1 MWVNGCWGRSHFLV
15 VIGEALP
22 DTRPL
27 RPMGISRR
35 VSPNSHVRELG
46 RAPPTPRSSGL
57 RRGCGDAVALPIS
70 ILFLPDVIFIL
81 LCFCIRLVVKT

>member
-1 MWVNGCWGRSHFLV
+1 MWVNGCWGRSHFFL

-35 VSPNSHVRELG
+35 LSPNSHVRELG
-46 RAPPTPRSSGL
+46 RAPCHPRKLWAPQGLWRRCGLAYLHIVSS
-57 RRGCGDAVALPIS
+57 
-70 ILFLPDVIFIL
+70 
-81 LCFCIRLVVKT
+81 